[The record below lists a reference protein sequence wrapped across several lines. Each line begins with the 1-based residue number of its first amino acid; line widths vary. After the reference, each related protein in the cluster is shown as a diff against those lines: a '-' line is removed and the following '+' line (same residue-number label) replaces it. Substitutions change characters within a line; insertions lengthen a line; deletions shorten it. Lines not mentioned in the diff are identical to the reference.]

1 MKSRDLRTEAQQK
14 EGVPYYPGVIDCGN
28 CGAHWHVSVARKVTL
43 AAAAST
49 FECPR
54 CGLVGSDVEGGHATA
69 VIPCGLS
76 PEGYLL
82 VEDDGDTYEA
92 GDDLLA

>member
-1 MKSRDLRTEAQQK
+1 MKTSDLRTEAQQK

-69 VIPCGLS
+69 VIPCGLP
-76 PEGYLL
+76 PEDYLL

-92 GDDLLA
+92 GDDLLQ